1 MIMKKDV
8 TKKIIASSCSIT
20 GKENKNAKK
29 KNAENILVKN
39 EFCPTKHP

>member
-1 MIMKKDV
+1 MMIMKKDV

-29 KNAENILVKN
+29 KCRKYTCEK
-39 EFCPTKHP
+39 